1 MLIEINTFRLAD
13 GVSDDAFLALD
24 ERVRTGYLYHQPGLV
39 RATTARADDGGWV
52 VILVW
57 DSEESADAGAAK
69 VGGDPTYAELS
80 KLLDQATL
88 QQRKY
93 TTFG

>member
-13 GVSDDAFLALD
+13 GVSDEAFLAVD
-24 ERVRTGYLYHQPGLV
+24 ERVRTGFLYHQTGLL
-39 RATTARADDGGWV
+39 RATTARGDGGDWV

-57 DSEESADAGAAK
+57 WSEEAAEAGAAK
-69 VGGDPTYAELS
+69 VGSDPAYAELG
-80 KLLDQATL
+80 KLLDQSTL

-93 TTFG
+93 TTFD